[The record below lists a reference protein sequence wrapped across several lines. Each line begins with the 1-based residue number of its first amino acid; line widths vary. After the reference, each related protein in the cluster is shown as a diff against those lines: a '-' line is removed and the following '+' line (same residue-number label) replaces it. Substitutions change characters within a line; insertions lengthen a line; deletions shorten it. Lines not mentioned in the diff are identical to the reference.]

1 MVENIDWNFIREKEG
16 FELGG
21 YVPDK
26 NKSKSGVT
34 IASGFDLG
42 QRNEG
47 DLQGLPPTIIQ
58 KLTPYLGIKGEEA
71 NKKASNL
78 TITEDEANIIN
89 EFVKTKSL
97 NKLSSDWENATG
109 YSLSELSDAQ
119 ATTLASVA
127 FQYGDMKSKTPK
139 FWKYATSGN
148 WDKAYNELMDFKDKY
163 PTRRKSEADL
173 LFKERGVHSDSM
185 LGEAMQLSDN
195 NINTIREGY

>member
-1 MVENIDWNFIREKEG
+1 MVENIDWEFIREKEG
-16 FELGG
+16 FELVG
-21 YVPDK
+21 YVPITK
-26 NKSKSGVT
+26 KLKSGVT

-47 DLQGLPPTIIQ
+47 DLQGLPPTIIK
-58 KLTPYLGIKGEEA
+58 KLIPYLGIKGNEA
-71 NKKASNL
+71 SKKASNL

-89 EFVKTKSL
+89 KFAKTKSL

-109 YSLSELSDAQ
+109 YSLSELSPAQ
-119 ATTLASVA
+119 ATALASVG
-127 FQYGDMKSKTPK
+127 FQHGDMKSKTPK

-148 WDKAYNELMDFKDKY
+148 WDKAYNELMDFKDEH

-173 LFKERGVHSDSM
+173 LFKEMGVPSDSM
-185 LGEAMQLSDN
+185 FGEAMKLSDN